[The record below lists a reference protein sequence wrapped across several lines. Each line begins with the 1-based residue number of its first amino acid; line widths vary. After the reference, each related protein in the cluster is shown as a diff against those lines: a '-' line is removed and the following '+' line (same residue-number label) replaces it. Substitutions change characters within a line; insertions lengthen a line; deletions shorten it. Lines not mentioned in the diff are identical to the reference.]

1 MAINFTVIPGCPS
14 NVVFRY
20 DDSAG
25 TLSPGTLE
33 GIKLKAPLTD
43 VILPLARRHPD
54 WRFVAHFTDA
64 RYFTV
69 SKGSE
74 VLGEIT
80 TSYYNYSTVAKIKN
94 ARISAKIVRGDG
106 MASSKPDKVRKLV
119 EQYFVPKTA
128 DERINSKRRD
138 LVSQFDI
145 LVYTADQ
152 KARMQ
157 ERQVVPALLYALL
170 KEHRDTVL
178 SVATALSITSI
189 GELEAAYDKAV
200 LMKELDKGRTANT
213 GVVGVVR
220 DGDAYWVSQDGMD
233 KPAVSYTDDTLP
245 LQLRTNIGLLK
256 LAEQGEPHEGI
267 GVRVGPDLFLT
278 VYNEG

>member
-25 TLSPGTLE
+25 TLPPGTVE
-33 GIKLKAPLTD
+33 GLKLKAPLTD

-54 WRFVAHFTDA
+54 WRFVAHYSDA
-64 RYFTV
+64 RYFAV
-69 SKGSE
+69 SKGDE

-94 ARISAKIVRGDG
+94 ARIKAQIARGDG
-106 MASSKPDKVRKLV
+106 MTSSKPDKIRKLV

-152 KARMQ
+152 KAHIQ
-157 ERQVVPALLYALL
+157 ERRVAPALLYTLL

-178 SVATALSITSI
+178 SVATSLSITSI
-189 GELEAAYDKAV
+189 GELEAAYDKAAIFRAFN
-200 LMKELDKGRTANT
+200 LKRAANT

>member
-25 TLSPGTLE
+25 TLPPGILE

-54 WRFVAHFTDA
+54 WRFVAHYTDA

-74 VLGEIT
+74 VLGEIGT
-80 TSYYNYSTVAKIKN
+80 GYRDYGTVAKIKN
-94 ARISAKIVRGDG
+94 ARISAKIARGDG
-106 MASSKPDKVRKLV
+106 MMSSKPDKVRKLV

-128 DERINSKRRD
+128 DERINSKRIE
-138 LVSQFDI
+138 LASQFDV

-152 KARMQ
+152 KARMR

-178 SVATALSITSI
+178 SVATSLSITSI
-189 GELEAAYDKAV
+189 EELEAAYDKAA
-200 LMKELDKGRTANT
+200 LMNKLNRARTST
-213 GVVGVVR
+213 KGVVGVVR
-220 DGDAYWVSQDGMD
+220 DGDAYWVSRDGMD

>member
-1 MAINFTVIPGCPS
+1 M
-14 NVVFRY
+14 
-20 DDSAG
+20 
-25 TLSPGTLE
+25 
-33 GIKLKAPLTD
+33 
-43 VILPLARRHPD
+43 
-54 WRFVAHFTDA
+54 
-64 RYFTV
+64 
-69 SKGSE
+69 
-74 VLGEIT
+74 
-80 TSYYNYSTVAKIKN
+80 
-94 ARISAKIVRGDG
+94 
-106 MASSKPDKVRKLV
+106 MSSKPDKVRKLV

-128 DERINSKRRD
+128 DERINLKRRD
-138 LVSQFDI
+138 LVSQFDV

-178 SVATALSITSI
+178 SVATSLSITSI

-220 DGDAYWVSQDGMD
+220 DRDAYWVSQDGMD